1 MKAKAN
7 DLSGFSFRFAGSGH
21 YKVTYT
27 NPVRGDYYVATIND
41 TGIIDATYNSDWAK
55 AKDIQHLH
63 YLVKLHGVH
72 YSRNGKKIS

>member
-7 DLSGFSFRFAGSGH
+7 DLSGFEFRISGSGH

-41 TGIIDATYNSDWAK
+41 MEIIDETYNAEWAK

-63 YLVKLHGVH
+63 YLVRLHGTH
-72 YSRNGKKIS
+72 YSSKGKRIN